1 MDLPVVVNLARD
13 NGTDPE
19 AILAIDAACF
29 ADGTVN
35 VAAELERPWSRVWVA
50 RRGDGSSEP
59 RAFLLAWLVVDEL
72 HILSVATLPAFR
84 RQGMGRAL
92 LAGSLEF
99 AREKQV
105 RLVLLEVRRSNSAA
119 IQLYR
124 SFGFA
129 TVTLRPHYYADNA
142 EDAVEMSLE
151 LDPMTGAIVPVEDAV
166 SI

>member
-1 MDLPVVVNLARD
+1 MAPPVVVNLARD
-13 NGTDPE
+13 NGTDPT

-50 RRGDGSSEP
+50 RTGDESSEP

-92 LAGSLEF
+92 LAACIDF

-119 IQLYR
+119 IRLYR

-151 LDPMTGAIVPVEDAV
+151 LDPMTGAIVPLEDAV

>member
-1 MDLPVVVNLARD
+1 MDSPVVVNLARD

-119 IQLYR
+119 IGLYR